1 MKLLN
6 IRAIGCVL
14 IALTTLAASAVSA
27 QITLQ
32 KSGDPRDQLSRCSNS
47 WECYKEEQIEKEKAA
62 AAQES
67 APWWLPFINVEVY
80 RVIPVLT
87 IDMPNLVAKDV
98 DGKIR
103 AAGVGI
109 KAEVKNEGTVNSGDF
124 DYKAVVTFVKV
135 DDGSTTGPFTVQT
148 RVPSLQPTEGW
159 DDYLGWV
166 PPPSREYAYDVHMT
180 VTADSI
186 DLQNGGEVRESSEDD
201 NVLMATCRMAGT
213 LSGQNIA
220 GSVPACQ

>member
-14 IALTTLAASAVSA
+14 IALTTLATSSVSA

-32 KSGDPRDQLSRCSNS
+32 ESDDPVDQLTRCSYW
-47 WECYKEEQIEKEKAA
+47 WECYKEEQIEKEE
-62 AAQES
+62 AAQEP
-67 APWWLPFINVEVY
+67 APWWLPLINVEVS
-80 RVIPVLT
+80 RVIPVLQV
-87 IDMPNLVAKDV
+87 DMPNLVAMDV

-109 KAEVKNEGTVNSGDF
+109 KAEVKNDGSVDSGNF

-135 DDGSTTGPFTVQT
+135 DDGSTAGPFTVQA
-148 RVPSLQPTEGW
+148 RIPSLPPAQAW

-166 PPPSREYAYDVHMT
+166 NPPSREYAYDVHMT
-180 VTADSI
+180 VTADST
-186 DLQNGGEVRESSEDD
+186 DFQNGGEVRESSEDD
-201 NVLMATCRMAGT
+201 NVLMVTCRMAGS
-213 LSGQNIA
+213 LPGQNIA